1 MYLTI
6 SSSKWKHCLPGNVR
20 SKLINNVIYRKQ
32 KSDTGWS
39 RQRPRALHRCA
50 RIRKALQPDCTNM
63 LSTAAWFPKAEQTWQ
78 RAQQNFVRMMG
89 CLFFCGWIHHGF
101 SASYMYTI
109 YSTDPATKE
118 NYCYLKRGTT
128 LRLGFKIL
136 FPFSSAHSEL
146 TGEQSTAEAALSADQ
161 NRAPPQDSWAPFQL
175 CHSHNQAA
183 MSQGWTP
190 SVHCRSGHRSQS
202 AESQDAALN
211 HLCSEHT
218 HLCCT

>member
-1 MYLTI
+1 M
-6 SSSKWKHCLPGNVR
+6 
-20 SKLINNVIYRKQ
+20 KQ
-32 KSDTGWS
+32 TEAQSPA
-39 RQRPRALHRCA
+39 QV
-50 RIRKALQPDCTNM
+50 CTNTQG
-63 LSTAAWFPKAEQTWQ
+63 TAAWLHEYAKHCSLIPQSRTDLAACTTKLC
-78 RAQQNFVRMMG
+78 QNDGMP
-89 CLFFCGWIHHGF
+89 FFCGWIHHGF

-175 CHSHNQAA
+175 CHSHDQAA

-190 SVHCRSGHRSQS
+190 SVRCRSGHQSQS